1 MQHFTERCSRKIWPM
16 SKVPV
21 GQQRIDKCVLPQ
33 RSLWFF
39 LSQLRTS
46 KLALVNGE
54 SKTSLVPISTV
65 TMSLTQSHCFSI
77 IYHYY
82 LSEMIFSLMLSEE
95 LKSI

>member
-1 MQHFTERCSRKIWPM
+1 M
-16 SKVPV
+16 SEVPG

-33 RSLWFF
+33 RSLCFF

-46 KLALVNGE
+46 RLALVNGE

-65 TMSLTQSHCFSI
+65 AMTLTQTHCFSI

-82 LSEMIFSLMLSEE
+82 FPEMIFFSYAV
-95 LKSI
+95 